1 MGDPARNL
9 VVIDVDDLERR
20 IEGAVRRA
28 LAARSNEPAPE
39 YLTTK
44 QAAELVGVHP
54 RSVIRLVRDEGLPAI
69 KLGDKTMRYDRAAVL
84 EWMRGRGK

>member
-1 MGDPARNL
+1 MADAARNL

-28 LAARSNEPAPE
+28 LAARSAEPAPE

-44 QAAELVGVHP
+44 QAAALVGVHP
-54 RSVIRLVRDEGLPAI
+54 RSVIRLVRDEGLPVI

-84 EWMRGRGK
+84 DWMRGRGA